1 MANRNDDEFL
11 RWLQDNKNQ
20 DDLNDINKENFEN
33 RQDDIEQTSD
43 FEHQTFFNKDQKA
56 DDDNM
61 KFEDKDFVED
71 SKEDYFS
78 ESSSERPNEDY
89 INRIYVDKDY
99 VDEQIAKSKSKFS
112 TLKILSLILVGAI
125 LGSFLGPI
133 VQSKFIEPNSS
144 NISSQET
151 ININSS
157 DEANVENAVAKKA
170 IPSVVGIHTSYIQ
183 SNPFMFGMEKK
194 AEGIGSGVIVSEDGY
209 ILTNAHVVGKNPE
222 KISVLF
228 SDNTSAEAEIVYKNT
243 NLDLAVI
250 KVNKTGLPAI
260 EFADSSKVQIGDK
273 AIAIGNPLGFNL
285 QSTLTSGYISGLDRS
300 ITMQDGTT
308 MTSLM
313 QTDASINSGNSG
325 GALLNSKGQLIG
337 INTAKAGSTDGIGFA
352 IPSNTSKNIV
362 DQIIEKGSFSQ
373 VVLGINGIDLDI
385 YKQYTNNRS
394 IEASKGV
401 YVAEAL
407 KNSSADKA
415 GLKSGDVITQ
425 IDDVEIDSMNKLQ
438 QTLITKRVGEK
449 GKIKIIR
456 NNKELDLDIT
466 YEGQQANI

>member
-1 MANRNDDEFL
+1 MTNRNDDEFL

-20 DDLNDINKENFEN
+20 DESNNANEDFEK
-33 RQDDIEQTSD
+33 RQDDIDQVSD
-43 FEHQTFFNKDQKA
+43 FDYETYSDNDQKI

-61 KFEDKDFVED
+61 KFEDEDFTED
-71 SKEDYFS
+71 SKKDYYS
-78 ESSSERPNEDY
+78 ETSYKRPNEDY
-89 INRIYVDKDY
+89 INKIYVDKDY
-99 VDEQIAKSKSKFS
+99 VDEQIAKIKPRFS
-112 TLKILSLILVGAI
+112 TFRILALILVGAI
-125 LGSFLGPI
+125 LGSFIGPL
-133 VQSKFIEPNSS
+133 VKDKMPVYSNPSSTNQSS
-144 NISSQET
+144 
-151 ININSS
+151 ININTSEES
-157 DEANVENAVAKKA
+157 NVENAVAKKA
-170 IPSVVGIHTSYIQ
+170 IPSVVGIHTSFIK
-183 SNPFMFGMEKK
+183 SNPFMLGAEKK
-194 AEGIGSGVIVSEDGY
+194 SEGIGSGVIVSEDGY
-209 ILTNAHVVGKNPE
+209 ILTNAHVIGDNPE

-228 SDNTSAEAEIVYKNT
+228 SDNTRAEAEVVYKNT

-373 VVLGINGIDLDI
+373 VVLGINGIDLDL

-401 YVAEAL
+401 YIAEAL

-415 GLKSGDVITQ
+415 GLRAGDIITQ

-438 QTLITKRVGEK
+438 QTLITKRAGDK

-456 NNKELDLDIT
+456 DNKELDLDIT

>member
-1 MANRNDDEFL
+1 MTNRNDDEFL
-11 RWLQDNKNQ
+11 RWLRDNESEENSEIEKIEEFHNDTIENEEKIESDEDKYE
-20 DDLNDINKENFEN
+20 DDL
-33 RQDDIEQTSD
+33 
-43 FEHQTFFNKDQKA
+43 
-56 DDDNM
+56 
-61 KFEDKDFVED
+61 KFEDEKFADNPTNN
-71 SKEDYFS
+71 SKEDSHS
-78 ESSSERPNEDY
+78 EYSDKRNY
-89 INRIYVDKDY
+89 NNINRIYVDKDY
-99 VDEQIAKSKSKFS
+99 VDEQIAKNKSRFS
-112 TLKILSLILVGAI
+112 ALKILALILTGAI

-133 VQSKFIEPNSS
+133 LQSKFIGPNTTRS
-144 NISSQET
+144 NITSQET

-157 DEANVENAVAKKA
+157 DEPNIENAVAKKA
-170 IPSVVGIHTSYIQ
+170 IPSVVGIHTSFIQ

-209 ILTNAHVVGKNPE
+209 ILTNAHVIGNNPE

-325 GALLNSKGQLIG
+325 GALLNSNGQLIG

-373 VVLGINGIDLDI
+373 VVLGINGIDLDL
-385 YKQYTNNRS
+385 YKQYTKNRS

-401 YVAEAL
+401 YIAEVL
-407 KNSSADKA
+407 KNSSAEKA
-415 GLKSGDVITQ
+415 GLKAGDVITH
-425 IDDVEIDSMNKLQ
+425 IDDMEVDSMNKLQ
-438 QTLITKRVGEK
+438 QTLITKRVGEN

-456 NNKELDLDIT
+456 DNKELTLDII

>member
-1 MANRNDDEFL
+1 MTNRNDDEFL

-20 DDLNDINKENFEN
+20 DESNNANEDFEK
-33 RQDDIEQTSD
+33 RQDDIDQVSD
-43 FEHQTFFNKDQKA
+43 FDYETYSDKDQKI
-56 DDDNM
+56 DDDNI
-61 KFEDKDFVED
+61 KFEDGSFTQD
-71 SKEDYFS
+71 SKEDYYS
-78 ESSSERPNEDY
+78 ESLNEKTNEDY
-89 INRIYVDKDY
+89 INKIYVDKDY
-99 VDEQIAKSKSKFS
+99 VDEQIAKVKPRFS
-112 TLKILSLILVGAI
+112 TFRILALILVGAI
-125 LGSFLGPI
+125 LGSFIGPL
-133 VQSKFIEPNSS
+133 VKDKLPGYSNPSSTNQSS
-144 NISSQET
+144 
-151 ININSS
+151 ININTSEES
-157 DEANVENAVAKKA
+157 NVENAVAKKA
-170 IPSVVGIHTSYIQ
+170 IPSVVGIHTSFIK
-183 SNPFMFGMEKK
+183 SNPFMLGAEKK
-194 AEGIGSGVIVSEDGY
+194 SEGIGSGVIVSEDGY
-209 ILTNAHVVGKNPE
+209 ILTNAHVIGDNPE

-228 SDNTSAEAEIVYKNT
+228 SDNTRAEAEVVYKNT

-373 VVLGINGIDLDI
+373 VVLGINGIDLDL

-401 YVAEAL
+401 YIAEAL

-415 GLKSGDVITQ
+415 GLRAGDIITQ

-438 QTLITKRVGEK
+438 QTLITKRAGDK

-456 NNKELDLDIT
+456 DNKELDLDIT